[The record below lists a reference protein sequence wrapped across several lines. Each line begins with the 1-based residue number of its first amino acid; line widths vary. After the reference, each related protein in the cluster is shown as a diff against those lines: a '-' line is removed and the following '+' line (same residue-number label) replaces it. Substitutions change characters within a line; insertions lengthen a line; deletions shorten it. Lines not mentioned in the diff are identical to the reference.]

1 MKIEH
6 QEMEATLEELVR
18 FENFANAYQ
27 RMYPKERS
35 TLTFALI
42 KQSKRYKVKRED
54 LGRELNLEMEAVK
67 SRHAS
72 VDKDENII
80 EEKFDVKQGKGDDN
94 TVLRMKYKKEAKVKM
109 DKELEDLQKSY
120 QAKLVTIQP
129 PYALVPFFIVVPKNF
144 DFNFMEPFKKFIFNP
159 EMTEDQELE
168 IYLAQKPEDRPTV
181 LSVLN
186 GQ

>member
-27 RMYPKERS
+27 RAYPKRS
-35 TLTFALI
+35 NLTFSLI
-42 KQSKRYKVKRED
+42 KQSKRYKDKRED
-54 LGRELNLEMEAVK
+54 LGRELSLEMEAIK
-67 SRHAS
+67 TRHAS
-72 VDKDENII
+72 VDKDENIM

-94 TVLRMKYKKEAKVKM
+94 TVLRMKYKKDAKVKM
-109 DKELEDLQKSY
+109 EKELEDLQKSY
-120 QAKLVTIQP
+120 QKKVIAIKP
-129 PYALVPFFIVVPKNF
+129 PYAMTPFFLEVPKNF